1 VHDYGYQF
9 PDANVSPSQ
18 YEGPS
23 AFNVPNR
30 LSVTYNLGL
39 PLLKNIN
46 AVLRTV
52 AGDWQLSGTLIAESG
67 FPFTVYTSAAFLP
80 VISGGVVTGLATG
93 SGDYNGDGYNYDFPN
108 APTAGYSQPTD
119 RQSFLHGVLPAS
131 AFGIPQLGTEGN
143 ELRNRFTGPGLFQWD
158 SSLMKNFSFTERLKL
173 QLRFE
178 FFNVINHPNLNG
190 IVSDLSSASFGKSTS
205 TLVPRYLQIGAKIQ
219 F

>member
-1 VHDYGYQF
+1 V
-9 PDANVSPSQ
+9 
-18 YEGPS
+18 
-23 AFNVPNR
+23 
-30 LSVTYNLGL
+30 
-39 PLLKNIN
+39 
-46 AVLRTV
+46 
-52 AGDWQLSGTLIAESG
+52 GDWQLSGTFIAETG

-80 VISGGVVTGLATG
+80 VTTNGVVTGLATG

-108 APTAGYSQPTD
+108 VPSTGYSQPTD
-119 RQSFLHGVLPAS
+119 RQSFLHGLFPAS

-143 ELRNRFTGPGLFQWD
+143 EQRNRFTGPGLVQWD
-158 SSLMKNFSFTERLKL
+158 TSLMKNFSFTERLKL

-178 FFNVINHPNLNG
+178 FFNVLNHPNLNG